1 MEKIKIDSFE
11 NLIHIIENNKFDKKE
26 LELLIWHTLNSIAF
40 FESKADLI
48 ISLKDY
54 WSKWKNAEEKPI
66 FIGLESLDVIPFDK
80 MLENYA
86 FRNEVDKLEA
96 KY

>member
-1 MEKIKIDSFE
+1 MEIKIDSFE
-11 NLIHIIENNKFDKKE
+11 DLIHIIENNEFDKKE
-26 LELLIWHTLNSIAF
+26 LELLIWHSLNSIAF

-48 ISLKDY
+48 ISLNEY
-54 WSKWKNAEEKPI
+54 WSKWKNANEKPI

-80 MLENYA
+80 MLENSV
-86 FRNEVDKLEA
+86 FKNEIDKIEA